1 MPQGRACTS
10 QKRRC
15 SYIIVLMGIGGR
27 ASVVG
32 TADLCPLGSL
42 QRRAPPPRTPCSR
55 PTPECSSMQVV
66 SIHASPRLLPQLRY
80 LSTPVTPVP
89 PQTWGQ
95 HCMGWGERVERGR
108 AVLPEILQA
117 AFLSA
122 GHLECSCSGDGQNF
136 RRVARPGGSFA
147 LAGQL
152 LIFEARFPFPKEFP
166 GPVCPG
172 APGLTIAPQVRL
184 DLGVPT
190 TGHSHWPG
198 KHRCLI

>member
-1 MPQGRACTS
+1 MWWALLTS
-10 QKRRC
+10 VPLAPYSAEPHRRGPPAAGLRRSAAVC
-15 SYIIVLMGIGGR
+15 RSLVSTRPHGSFPN
-27 ASVVG
+27 SV
-32 TADLCPLGSL
+32 
-42 QRRAPPPRTPCSR
+42 
-55 PTPECSSMQVV
+55 
-66 SIHASPRLLPQLRY
+66 Y

-190 TGHSHWPG
+190 TGHSHWPR